1 MLGLL
6 LNQPFIFLPEKMGLG
21 TKPCVDGE
29 LLVPC
34 ILPLVLTESLVL
46 GAHALK
52 AECLGLHPCSSSF
65 ALHNPGQVSE
75 SLLESAYSSIKRR

>member
-29 LLVPC
+29 LLVPR